1 MKIFC
6 DGDLKN
12 ISIVV
17 YENTV
22 IVRWNDVGYIDI
34 RLDDAAIF
42 ASTAA
47 MMKNVLFNTRN
58 KTDGHKMYVK
68 Y

>member
-1 MKIFC
+1 M
-6 DGDLKN
+6 
-12 ISIVV
+12 
-17 YENTV
+17 